1 MAESGVEPNLRTY
14 LGVLR
19 RRKWW
24 VVTMAILG
32 LAVSLAFSLTGQ
44 KQYSASAQL
53 LVQSVGSN
61 LALNSTAQAP
71 VTPTDVQ
78 TELQLVTSAQ
88 VQKAVRKALG
98 SVPPVAAAEVG
109 QTNLIAITATDAS
122 PARAAVVANAYANAF
137 VAANTASAISNVT
150 AAENQLS
157 SQINSIAHEIKHLD
171 PAESAS
177 QLGALSNQEA
187 ILKGQ
192 LAQLQVA
199 GAEASSGLEFVTP
212 AQAPIAPSSPKP
224 TQDGLVGL
232 AIGLLAGLGV
242 AFLRDSLDDTLAS
255 SEAAERVSEAPVLA
269 TIPLVSSWRKGERP
283 QVMAVSEPTSQAAE
297 AYRSLR
303 TSLQFARQGQEIRT
317 LLVTSP
323 REGEGKTA
331 TVANL
336 GAAFAQAGER
346 VALISCDLRRPR
358 LGQFFRPDGPSDL
371 TAVLH
376 GEQSLD
382 DALRPVAECEGLWT
396 LGAQSTSPN
405 PTELLSGKKVSD
417 LMAALQDR
425 FDLVIIDS
433 PPVLPVADAMILT
446 AYADA
451 VLVLAAA
458 SQTRRGELRRT
469 AEKLAQANARVIG
482 LVLNKVSTQNGYDGY
497 GHPYGYPSKAPLA
510 EVGRHANGQNGYPA
524 LPVGRHDRPQ

>member
-1 MAESGVEPNLRTY
+1 MAETGVEPNLRAY
-14 LGVLR
+14 VAVLR

-24 VVTMAILG
+24 VAAMAVLG
-32 LAVSLAFSLTGQ
+32 LVLSLAFSLTEACP
-44 KQYSASAQL
+44 YSATAQL

-61 LALNSTAQAP
+61 LALNSSAQAP
-71 VTPTDVQ
+71 VTPTDVE

-88 VQKAVRKALG
+88 VQQSVRKTLG
-98 SVPPVAAAEVG
+98 SVPPVSAAEVG
-109 QTNLIAITATDAS
+109 QTNLIAVTATDAS
-122 PARAAVVANAYANAF
+122 PARAAVIANAYARAF
-137 VAANTASAISNVT
+137 VASNTASSISNVT
-150 AAENQLS
+150 AAENQLT
-157 SQINSIAHEIKHLD
+157 SQINSISKEISRLD
-171 PAESAS
+171 ADSTS
-177 QLGALSNQEA
+177 QLAALSNQEA

-212 AQAPIAPSSPKP
+212 AQAPTAPSSPKP

-232 AIGLLAGLGV
+232 AIGLLIGLGV
-242 AFLRDSLDDTLAS
+242 AFLRDSLDDTLTS
-255 SEAAERVSEAPVLA
+255 SEAAERVGEAPVLA
-269 TIPLVSSWRKGERP
+269 TVPLVPAWRKGETP
-283 QVMAVSEPTSQAAE
+283 QVMAISEPTSQAAE

-396 LGAQSTSPN
+396 LGARSTSPN

-417 LMAALQDR
+417 LMGALRDR

-458 SQTRRGELRRT
+458 SQTRRGELRRAT
-469 AEKLAQANARVIG
+469 EKLAQANANVTG

-497 GHPYGYPSKAPLA
+497 GHQYGYPAKATLA
-510 EVGRHANGQNGYPA
+510 EVGRHSPGQNGCPA

>member
-44 KQYSASAQL
+44 KHYSASAQL

-88 VQKAVRKALG
+88 VQQSVRKTLG

-109 QTNLIAITATDAS
+109 QTNLIAVTATDAS
-122 PARAAVVANAYANAF
+122 PARAAVIANAYARAF
-137 VAANTASAISNVT
+137 VASNTASSISNVT
-150 AAENQLS
+150 AAENQLTA
-157 SQINSIAHEIKHLD
+157 QINSINREISKL
-171 PAESAS
+171 PTESVS

-212 AQAPIAPSSPKP
+212 AQAPTAPSSPKP
-224 TQDGLVGL
+224 VQNRGLGMAL
-232 AIGLLAGLGV
+232 RLLIGLGT
-242 AFLRDSLDDTLAS
+242 AFLRDSLDDTLTS
-255 SEAAERVSEAPVLA
+255 SEAAERVGASPVLA
-269 TIPLVSSWRKGERP
+269 ATPLVPAWRKGEKP
-283 QVMAVSEPTSQAAE
+283 QVVTVSDPTSQAAE

-303 TSLQFARQGQEIRT
+303 TSLQFARHGQEPRT
-317 LLVTSP
+317 LLGTSP

-346 VALISCDLRRPR
+346 VVLVSCDLRRPR
-358 LGQFFRPDGPSDL
+358 LVEVFPPDGPSDL
-371 TAVLH
+371 VAVLH
-376 GEQSLD
+376 GEQSVD
-382 DALRPVAECEGLWT
+382 DALTPVAGCEGLWT
-396 LGAQSTSPN
+396 LGANSTSPN
-405 PTELLSGKKVSD
+405 PTELLSGKRVSG
-417 LMAALQDR
+417 LIAALQDR
-425 FDLVIIDS
+425 FDLVIITS
-433 PPVLPVADAMILT
+433 PT
-446 AYADA
+446 
-451 VLVLAAA
+451 
-458 SQTRRGELRRT
+458 
-469 AEKLAQANARVIG
+469 
-482 LVLNKVSTQNGYDGY
+482 
-497 GHPYGYPSKAPLA
+497 
-510 EVGRHANGQNGYPA
+510 
-524 LPVGRHDRPQ
+524 

>member
-14 LGVLR
+14 LAVLR

-24 VVTMAILG
+24 VASLAILG
-32 LAVSLAFSLTGQ
+32 LVVSLAFSLTEQ
-44 KQYSASAQL
+44 KQYSATAQL

-61 LALNSTAQAP
+61 LALNSGAQSP
-71 VTPTDVQ
+71 VTATDVQ

-88 VQKAVRKALG
+88 VQKSVRKALG
-98 SVPPVAAAEVG
+98 SVPPVSAAEVG
-109 QTNLIAITATDAS
+109 QTNLIAVTATDAS
-122 PARAAVVANAYANAF
+122 PARAAVVANAYARGF
-137 VAANTASAISNVT
+137 VASNTASAISNVT
-150 AAENQLS
+150 AAEDQLS
-157 SQINSIAHEIKHLD
+157 SQIDSINKEISHL
-171 PAESAS
+171 SADQSS

-212 AQAPIAPSSPKP
+212 AQPPTVPSSPRP
-224 TQDGLVGL
+224 TQDGLLGL
-232 AIGLLAGLGV
+232 AIGLLIGLGA
-242 AFLRDSLDDTLAS
+242 AFLRDSLDDTLTS
-255 SEAAERVSEAPVLA
+255 SETAERVSDAPVLA
-269 TIPLVSSWRKGERP
+269 TIPLISSWRKGERP
-283 QVMAVSEPTSQAAE
+283 QVLAVSEPTSQAAE

-303 TSLQFARQGQEIRT
+303 TSLQFARQAEELRT

-346 VALISCDLRRPR
+346 VVVVSCDLRRPR
-358 LGQFFRPDGPSDL
+358 LGQFFPADGPSDL
-371 TAVLH
+371 VAVLH

-382 DALRPVAECEGLWT
+382 DALKPAAECEGLWT

-405 PTELLSGKKVSD
+405 PTELLSAKRVSD
-417 LMAALQDR
+417 LIAELER
-425 FDLVIIDS
+425 KFDLVIVDS

-482 LVLNKVSTQNGYDGY
+482 LVLNKVSAQSGYEGY
-497 GHPYGYPSKAPLA
+497 GHPYGYPSKAPA
-510 EVGRHANGQNGYPA
+510 TGGARHASNQNGYPP
-524 LPVGRHDRPQ
+524 LSLGRHDRSQ

>member
-1 MAESGVEPNLRTY
+1 MAETGVEPNLRAY
-14 LGVLR
+14 VAVLR

-24 VVTMAILG
+24 VAAMAVLG
-32 LAVSLAFSLTGQ
+32 LAVSLAFSLTEA
-44 KQYSASAQL
+44 KQYSATAQL

-61 LALNSTAQAP
+61 LALNSGSQAP

-88 VQKAVRKALG
+88 VQQSVRKTLG
-98 SVPPVAAAEVG
+98 SVPPVAAAELG
-109 QTNLIAITATDAS
+109 QTNLIAVTATDAS
-122 PARAAVVANAYANAF
+122 PARAAVIANAYARAF
-137 VAANTASAISNVT
+137 VASNTASSISNVT
-150 AAENQLS
+150 AAENQLTA
-157 SQINSIAHEIKHLD
+157 QINSINREISKL
-171 PAESAS
+171 PTESVS

-212 AQAPIAPSSPKP
+212 AQAPTAPSSPKP
-224 TQDGLVGL
+224 VQNGVLGL
-232 AIGLLAGLGV
+232 AIGLLIGLGT
-242 AFLRDSLDDTLAS
+242 AFLRDSLDDTLTS
-255 SEAAERVSEAPVLA
+255 SEAAERVGESPVLA
-269 TIPLVSSWRKGERP
+269 AIPLVPAWRKGEKP
-283 QVMAVSEPTSQAAE
+283 QVVTVSDPTSQAAE

-303 TSLQFARQGQEIRT
+303 TSLQFARHGQELRT

-346 VALISCDLRRPR
+346 VVLVSCDLRRPR
-358 LGQFFRPDGPSDL
+358 LGQFFPPDGPSDL
-371 TAVLH
+371 VAVLH
-376 GEQSLD
+376 GEQSVD
-382 DALRPVAECEGLWT
+382 DALTPVAGCEGLWT
-396 LGAQSTSPN
+396 LGANSTSPN
-405 PTELLSGKKVSD
+405 PTELLSGKRVSG
-417 LMAALQDR
+417 LIAALQDR

-446 AYADA
+446 SYVDA

-469 AEKLAQANARVIG
+469 AEKLAQANARVTG
-482 LVLNKVSTQNGYDGY
+482 LVLNKVSAQNGYEGY
-497 GHPYGYPSKAPLA
+497 GHPYGYPTKVPLA
-510 EVGRHANGQNGYPA
+510 EAGRHANGQSPYPP
-524 LPVGRHDRPQ
+524 LSLGRHDRSQ

>member
-14 LGVLR
+14 LAVLR

-24 VVTMAILG
+24 VASMAIAG

-44 KQYSASAQL
+44 KQYSATAQL

-61 LALNSTAQAP
+61 LALNSSAQAP
-71 VTPTDVQ
+71 VTSTDVQ

-88 VQKAVRKALG
+88 VQNSVRKTLG
-98 SVPPVAAAEVG
+98 SAPPVSAAEVG
-109 QTNLIAITATDAS
+109 QTNLIAVTATDAS
-122 PARAAVVANAYANAF
+122 PARAALIANAYARAF
-137 VAANTASAISNVT
+137 VASNTASSISNVT
-150 AAENQLS
+150 AAENQLT
-157 SQINSIAHEIKHLD
+157 SQINSISKEISRLD
-171 PAESAS
+171 ADSTS
-177 QLGALSNQEA
+177 QLAALSNQEA

-212 AQAPIAPSSPKP
+212 AQAPTAPSSPKP

-232 AIGLLAGLGV
+232 AIGLLIGLGV
-242 AFLRDSLDDTLAS
+242 AFLRDSLDDTLTS
-255 SEAAERVSEAPVLA
+255 SEAAERVGEAPVLA
-269 TIPLVSSWRKGERP
+269 TVPLVPAWRKGETP
-283 QVMAVSEPTSQAAE
+283 QVMAISEPTSQAAE

-346 VALISCDLRRPR
+346 VVLVSCDLRRPR
-358 LGQFFRPDGPSDL
+358 LGQFFPPDGPSDL
-371 TAVLH
+371 VAVLH

-382 DALRPVAECEGLWT
+382 DALRPAAECEGLWT

-405 PTELLSGKKVSD
+405 PTELLSGKRVSE
-417 LMAALQDR
+417 LVAALRDR

-510 EVGRHANGQNGYPA
+510 EVGRHATGQNGYPA